1 MLEIYL
7 EELEKSLA
15 QHNISSSQILEKIK
29 EQIELYEEANLT
41 EEEIIKR
48 LPSIDELIY
57 QNLQVKAAE
66 KQSVLL
72 ELDLKSCSDLVI
84 KSSPNPGISYQIDD
98 DLLPYFEIEKLK
110 EKLYIREKS
119 KLFSNKISSYDLT
132 ILCGPDISFSDININ
147 VISTD
152 VSLFFLTINK
162 LRLNVVSGDIYLK
175 DLIISNASISSVS
188 GDLRFVNGSIN
199 EDCKLSTVSG
209 DIDMLN
215 TSLNANTSIKTVSGD
230 AILKGNNIDQNK
242 ITMSTIS
249 GDLQINKQVVGTSL
263 SSKLQNM
270 FKNMF

>member
-1 MLEIYL
+1 M
-7 EELEKSLA
+7 
-15 QHNISSSQILEKIK
+15 
-29 EQIELYEEANLT
+29 
-41 EEEIIKR
+41 
-48 LPSIDELIY
+48 
-57 QNLQVKAAE
+57 
-66 KQSVLL
+66 
-72 ELDLKSCSDLVI
+72 
-84 KSSPNPGISYQIDD
+84 
-98 DLLPYFEIEKLK
+98 
-110 EKLYIREKS
+110 
-119 KLFSNKISSYDLT
+119 
-132 ILCGPDISFSDININ
+132 
-147 VISTD
+147 
-152 VSLFFLTINK
+152 
-162 LRLNVVSGDIYLK
+162 RLNVVSGDIYLK